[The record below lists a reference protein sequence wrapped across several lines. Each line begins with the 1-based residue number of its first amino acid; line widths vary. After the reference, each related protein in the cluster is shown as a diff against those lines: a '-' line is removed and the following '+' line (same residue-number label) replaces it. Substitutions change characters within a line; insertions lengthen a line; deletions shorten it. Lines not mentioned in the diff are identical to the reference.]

1 MTTSISSALTLM
13 VIGMITV
20 FLVLFLVHQ
29 TGSLLIK
36 AINRWFPETQTSTV
50 LATAVSNASGEIT
63 PQQIAAIT
71 TAVEVFSEG
80 KAHIVN
86 IEKQ

>member
-13 VIGMITV
+13 LIGMITV
-20 FLVLFLVHQ
+20 FLVLFLVYL
-29 TGSLLIK
+29 TGTILIR
-36 AINRWFPETQTSTV
+36 IVNIWFPESQPVAPVSPRTQ
-50 LATAVSNASGEIT
+50 NQGIT

-71 TAVEVFSEG
+71 TAVEIFTEG
-80 KAHIVN
+80 RAQIIN